1 MMMAMMMTIAV
12 PLRLAGDPVMVLWGT
27 DMRRHITVTVPRGG
41 LESRG
46 SSGIAHSPGGRT
58 SSSSNNNNSGI
69 SSSRRRRSAT
79 ESRVAQGERETRAPA
94 AAGDEAATQP
104 GRAHA
109 PAQQFVATSNLHRA
123 TREAAAACIQRWWRS
138 HNGRLLFLRLRDAL
152 HLAEKCLTYDLLRR
166 VSPKEAELLRDP
178 SMQCRVRLRLAGDQ
192 FPPRVVFKI
201 FSRPG
206 ATSSTYMSGRR
217 LIQPAS
223 QAAKDAHH
231 MMGTRSFCKQITLDA
246 QLHDRARVTGE
257 VDVTTGKDYMQY
269 ASYLDETEAR
279 LGGRGNRW
287 RTLSL
292 AELPRGDRGRRVA
305 AAAPSPPLAPVV
317 GDRHSHGD
325 ARPGGREKIIQRRRK
340 PDEPKGSRRLSWG
353 SPEVARHPTLD
364 ASSSSSRRRW
374 RSRQALLRLDRL
386 RRDYGLAPP
395 PSARGDDEGDA
406 GMGDPDR
413 EASVLPR
420 VSDEPTGRADATAD
434 ERRPRATAAE
444 GGRWAEEAW
453 EEEAELLFAWARDLS
468 LESLDFYADQELG

>member
-1 MMMAMMMTIAV
+1 
-12 PLRLAGDPVMVLWGT
+12 MVLWGT

-46 SSGIAHSPGGRT
+46 SSLIAHSPGVNDRGGRT
-58 SSSSNNNNSGI
+58 SSSNSG
-69 SSSRRRRSAT
+69 SSSRRRRRSAT
-79 ESRVAQGERETRAPA
+79 ESRVAEGERETRAPA
-94 AAGDEAATQP
+94 AAGDEAATHL

-109 PAQQFVATSNLHRA
+109 PAHRFVATSNLHRA
-123 TREAAAACIQRWWRS
+123 TREEEAAAACIQRWWRS

-206 ATSSTYMSGRR
+206 ATSSTYMSGCR

-223 QAAKDAHH
+223 QAATDAYH

-246 QLHDRARVTGE
+246 QLHERARVTGE

-269 ASYLDETEAR
+269 VSYLDETEAR

-292 AELPRGDRGRRVA
+292 AELPRGDKGRQVA
-305 AAAPSPPLAPVV
+305 AAAPSPTLAPV
-317 GDRHSHGD
+317 GDRRYHRD
-325 ARPGGREKIIQRRRK
+325 ARPSG
-340 PDEPKGSRRLSWG
+340 RLS
-353 SPEVARHPTLD
+353 SAPPEVPRHPTLD
-364 ASSSSSRRRW
+364 ASSSSSSSSRRRW
-374 RSRQALLRLDRL
+374 RSRQALLRLARL
-386 RRDYGLAPP
+386 RRDYGLVPP
-395 PSARGDDEGDA
+395 PSARADDGADA
-406 GMGDPDR
+406 GMGDRDR
-413 EASVLPR
+413 EATVLPSL
-420 VSDEPTGRADATAD
+420 SDERPGRADATAD

-444 GGRWAEEAW
+444 CGRWAEEAW

-468 LESLDFYADQELG
+468 LESLDFSADQELG

>member
-1 MMMAMMMTIAV
+1 
-12 PLRLAGDPVMVLWGT
+12 
-27 DMRRHITVTVPRGG
+27 
-41 LESRG
+41 
-46 SSGIAHSPGGRT
+46 
-58 SSSSNNNNSGI
+58 
-69 SSSRRRRSAT
+69 
-79 ESRVAQGERETRAPA
+79 
-94 AAGDEAATQP
+94 
-104 GRAHA
+104 
-109 PAQQFVATSNLHRA
+109 
-123 TREAAAACIQRWWRS
+123 
-138 HNGRLLFLRLRDAL
+138 
-152 HLAEKCLTYDLLRR
+152 
-166 VSPKEAELLRDP
+166 
-178 SMQCRVRLRLAGDQ
+178 MQCRVRLRLAGDQ

-246 QLHDRARVTGE
+246 QLHERARVTGE

-292 AELPRGDRGRRVA
+292 AELPRGDRGRQVA

-317 GDRHSHGD
+317 GDRRSHRD
-325 ARPGGREKIIQRRRK
+325 ARPGGR
-340 PDEPKGSRRLSWG
+340 LSSG
-353 SPEVARHPTLD
+353 PPEVARHPTQD
-364 ASSSSSRRRW
+364 ASFSSSSSRRRW

-395 PSARGDDEGDA
+395 PSARGDEEGDA
-406 GMGDPDR
+406 GMGDRDR
-413 EASVLPR
+413 EASVLPGVR
-420 VSDEPTGRADATAD
+420 SVFGTVWQNRTFPNPSPPLLLHPRLLRIGWSDEPPGRADATAD

-444 GGRWAEEAW
+444 CGRWAEEAW